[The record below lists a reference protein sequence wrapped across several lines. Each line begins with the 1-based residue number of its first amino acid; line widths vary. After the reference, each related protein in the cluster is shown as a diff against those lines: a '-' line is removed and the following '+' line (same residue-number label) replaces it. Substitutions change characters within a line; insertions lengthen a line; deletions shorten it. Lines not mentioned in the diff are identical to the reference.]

1 MKGAE
6 EVIERKAIR
15 AILLTREN
23 EILLLR
29 IRQPD
34 TGEWFWITPGGG
46 LEAGETIE
54 EGLRRELLEEL
65 GLTQFVIGPLV
76 WQRQHTFNW
85 AGKRLC
91 QFEQYYIVHANRFE
105 PQMFDAA
112 EADFLD
118 RFHWWPLD
126 ELPHSRERITPLSL
140 VEIVTSYLTLG
151 SPQEPLGIEI
161 LVD

>member
-46 LEAGETIE
+46 IEAGETIE
-54 EGLRRELLEEL
+54 EGLRRELREEL

-76 WQRQHTFNW
+76 WQRQHTFKW

-91 QFEQYYIVHANRFE
+91 QFEHITSFTSIALNHKCSMLPRLTSWI
-105 PQMFDAA
+105 
-112 EADFLD
+112 DFIGGRWMNFPILVNASPLC
-118 RFHWWPLD
+118 HWWRL
-126 ELPHSRERITPLSL
+126 
-140 VEIVTSYLTLG
+140 
-151 SPQEPLGIEI
+151 
-161 LVD
+161 